1 MIDKKMLVLGV
12 ATLVMGL
19 TSCGGGGKAADLT
32 YWCPAGDNAIMDT
45 LVAKFKEAYPDY
57 AEKNIKRAGNYG
69 EDSVYAQ
76 LHKDLDAAA
85 DVALIAD
92 DQIRT
97 GVKAEELTKFDAE
110 DVARVTAS
118 DGAGAVAAVSTATG
132 MYGLPYRADNA
143 PMPFYDSSFF
153 TTAPT
158 KLEDILSQA
167 KAAGK
172 KVYMDMGNGWY
183 NAFFLWN
190 GGAEFGISS
199 DNKVY
204 TNAADAGVID
214 GVAALLDGMKSL
226 YNTYKDVWESNSDT
240 SKIQAGFKAGSIV
253 YAFCWNDPLIFASK
267 DTVKVTS
274 WPSVT
279 IDGVENK
286 LDCFQGYK
294 AVICKYQEAGE
305 RLTLAKEF
313 ARFLSSE
320 TAQELRAT
328 ELKQGPSNNAV
339 FARHATELPF
349 AGPVGAMALEGRTHG
364 QATSVTS
371 DFWDPMGALG
381 GVVINGKDNWGTY
394 NSAKAAIR
402 ALVSTNGWTNKR

>member
-12 ATLVMGL
+12 ATLVLGL

-97 GVKAEELTKFDAE
+97 GVKAEELTKFDAS
-110 DVARVTAS
+110 DVTRVTAS
-118 DGAGAVAAVSTATG
+118 DGALAVAACSTSTG

-143 PMPFYDSSFF
+143 PMPFYDSTFF

-158 KLEDILSQA
+158 KLEEVLSRA
-167 KAAGK
+167 KAANK
-172 KVYMDMGNGWY
+172 KVYLDMGNGWY
-183 NAFFLWN
+183 NAFMLWN
-190 GGAEFGISS
+190 GGAEFGISH
-199 DNKVY
+199 DNKLY
-204 TNAADAGVID
+204 TNAADSTIID
-214 GVAALLDGMKSL
+214 GVANLLDGMKSL
-226 YNTYKDVWESNSDT
+226 YNQYKDIWESSSDT
-240 SKIQAGFKAGSIV
+240 AKIQAGFKSGNIV
-253 YAFCWNDPLIFASK
+253 YAFCWNDPLIFSSK
-267 DTVKVTS
+267 ESVKVAT
-274 WPSVT
+274 WPSVN
-279 IDGVENK
+279 IGGVDK
-286 LDCFQGYK
+286 ALHCFQGYK

-305 RLTLAKEF
+305 RLDLAKDF

-328 ELKQGPSNNAV
+328 EMQQGPSNTAV
-339 FARHATELPF
+339 FNRTKDSLPF
-349 AGPVGAMALEGRTHG
+349 AGPVGTMALEGRTHP

-381 GVVINGKDNWGTY
+381 AVVINGKDNWGTY

-402 ALVSTNGWTNKR
+402 ALVSTSGWTNQR